1 MLVISEQR
9 QESRC
14 GDISEESESEDA
26 LGGTSEERKGKE
38 MVDDQSP
45 PNP

>member
-1 MLVISEQR
+1 MLVISEH

-14 GDISEESESEDA
+14 GDVSEESESEDA
-26 LGGTSEERKGKE
+26 LGCTSEARKSKGI
-38 MVDDQSP
+38 VYDQSP